1 MGTYAEDAKELLHL
15 VGGMGYHFVN
25 NVIVNILHVVSAT
38 GTDQFMVVRISI
50 AQTVSFVIILIWYVT
65 AALRE

>member
-1 MGTYAEDAKELLHL
+1 MA
-15 VGGMGYHFVN
+15 MGYHFVN

-50 AQTVSFVIILIWYVT
+50 AQTVSFVIILIWFVT
-65 AALRE
+65 AALREEGE